1 MEHQPLLEVTGLTA
15 GYGSAMALNDVSFSI
30 DEGELLLMVG
40 PNGAGKSTLMRVLMG
55 LHRQNSGA
63 ITFAG
68 NDISEMKAHLR
79 MRLGMALIFEGRG
92 IVRELS
98 VEENLDLA
106 RFSRQ
111 WNPALRQE
119 SFERFPIL
127 ERTLKRPAGTLSGG
141 EQQMLAIARAL
152 ETQAKLLLIDEPS
165 LGLAPKVV
173 SSVLELLGQLAQE
186 GKTILLV
193 EQRAAQVESLATRAM
208 LMRGGRVEDAPESL
222 EFTEMSFDEYIG
234 SE

>member
-1 MEHQPLLEVTGLTA
+1 LERQPLLEVSGLSA
-15 GYGSAMALNDVSFSI
+15 GYGSALALDDVSFTV

-40 PNGAGKSTLMRVLMG
+40 PNGAGKSTLMRVLIG
-55 LHRQNSGA
+55 LHQQKAGR

-68 NDISEMKAHLR
+68 EDISSMKAHLR

-92 IVRELS
+92 IIRELT

-106 RFSRQ
+106 RFSHH
-111 WNPALRQE
+111 WDPKLREE

-127 ERTLKRPAGTLSGG
+127 KRTLKRSAGTLSGG

-173 SSVLELLGQLAQE
+173 SFVLELLGDLAQE

-193 EQRAAQVESLATRAM
+193 EQRAAQVQTLATRAM
-208 LMRGGRVEDAPESL
+208 LMRGGRVEPAPESL